1 MKKQFL
7 AAYEDQQEKEK
18 QQQKLHSKHKIKDEN
33 VVVVEKSNLI
43 AFSVKSIV
51 AFVHMAAGIAILIL
65 AAIGLLCLVYPD
77 TRKEFIEIMNQVEVQ
92 VRQYIG

>member
-7 AAYEDQQEKEK
+7 VAYEDQQEKEK
-18 QQQKLHSKHKIKDEN
+18 QQQKLHLKHKIEDEN

-43 AFSVKSIV
+43 SFSVKSIV
-51 AFVHMAAGIAILIL
+51 AIVHMAAGIAILIL